1 MAQTVDEFFNRR
13 QLMDTYETF
22 TESFDDI
29 KADPERFARLQARTI
44 ELQNM
49 FTEGYHEPR
58 PTPERLS
65 ALGYHPDSKG
75 VSYATHVGVDAFEG
89 GILSPDHASFGHRPD
104 MPKNLTLGKYASP
117 NAEMV
122 DRSGLVDKKP
132 GELIYKNLSAE
143 ERKLL
148 AGAGGGNVAGLNEQV
163 FERYKK
169 TFDSDLRQQYVLDDF
184 LEEYKKTGVWP
195 GKVGEERLDKLT
207 ELSKKHGYEL
217 DFRKGNIGSYSNSL
231 PNLIGE
237 DADFDRY
244 VGPEKIEGIIEGH
257 RSDLIKRREILA
269 QGKTWDGQ
277 FMSAYDATE
286 KMATGY
292 GRGETAG
299 AHLFPFIRDVTGQGG
314 LTVRDEVGLVGQ
326 HKPIATLTYPQM
338 EKVGSETVPY
348 VLDPD
353 LQTEIRSIEDAWK
366 EEQIQKFRDS
376 GGEDKFLE
384 RAKRLEPMEGSGLP
398 KNLGEKMTGNITESV
413 PLTPPKALIQ
423 SMVKADQTVAARVA
437 SKEIPKTIEE
447 GVSVAVRRSGATEG
461 LLRAASQASGAV
473 AAGTSNSA
481 GLRGAGAALS
491 ILRGVI

>member
-1 MAQTVDEFFNRR
+1 MAQTVDEFFSRR

-44 ELQNM
+44 ELQDLVTKGFYSDN
-49 FTEGYHEPR
+49 

-65 ALGYHPDSKG
+65 ALGYHADSKG

-89 GILSPDHASFGHRPD
+89 GILSPGHASFGYRPD
-104 MPKNLTLGKYASP
+104 MPRNLTLGKYASP

-148 AGAGGGNVAGLNEQV
+148 AGAGGGNVAGLNQQV
-163 FERYKK
+163 YQRYTDHFEA
-169 TFDSDLRQQYVLDDF
+169 DLKQQYVLDDF
-184 LEEYKKTGVWP
+184 LEEYKKTGLWA
-195 GKVGEERLDKLT
+195 GEVGEERSDKLT

-217 DFRKGNIGSYSNSL
+217 DFRKGNIGSMTNSR
-231 PNLIGE
+231 PDLIGK
-237 DADFDRY
+237 DVNIDR
-244 VGPEKIEGIIEGH
+244 VGGLEKIEGVVENH
-257 RSDLIKRREILA
+257 RADLMKRREIFA
-269 QGKTWDGQ
+269 QGKTYDGQ
-277 FMSAYDATE
+277 FMSAYEALE
-286 KMATGY
+286 KFSTGY

-299 AHLFPFIRDVTGQGG
+299 AHLFPFIRDVTGQRG
-314 LTVRDEVGLVGQ
+314 LTVGDEVGLVGE
-326 HKPIATLTYPQM
+326 HKPLATLTYSQ
-338 EKVGSETVPY
+338 VGTGDASHPY
-348 VLDPD
+348 SLDPD
-353 LQTEIRSIEDAWK
+353 LQKDIGSIQDAWK

-398 KNLGEKMTGNITESV
+398 KNLGEKITGNITESV

-437 SKEIPKTIEE
+437 SKEIPQTVEE
-447 GVSVAVRRSGATEG
+447 GVEVAVRRSGATRG
-461 LLRAASQASGAV
+461 LLEASTEASSHVASGT
-473 AAGTSNSA
+473 GGSRM
-481 GLRGAGAALS
+481 LRTAGAALS
-491 ILRGVI
+491 ILRKRF

>member
-1 MAQTVDEFFNRR
+1 MAQTIDEFFNRR

-22 TESFDDI
+22 TESFEDI
-29 KADPERFARLQARTI
+29 KADPERFARLQARTT
-44 ELQNM
+44 ELQGM
-49 FTEGYHEPR
+49 FTKGFHKDN

-65 ALGYHPDSKG
+65 ALGYNPDFKG
-75 VSYATHVGVDAFEG
+75 LSYATHVGVDAFEG
-89 GILSPDHASFGHRPD
+89 GVLSPDNASFGYRPD

-148 AGAGGGNVAGLNEQV
+148 AGAGGGNVAGLNEQR
-163 FERYKK
+163 FEKYKMA
-169 TFDSDLRQQYVLDDF
+169 FDSDLKQQYVLDDF

-195 GKVGEERLDKLT
+195 GEVGEERLDKLT
-207 ELSKKHGYEL
+207 ELSKNHGYEL
-217 DFRKGNIGSYSNSL
+217 DFRKGNIGSINNAQSH
-231 PNLIGE
+231 LIGK
-237 DADFDRY
+237 DTNFDRY
-244 VGPEKIEGIIEGH
+244 VGPEKIEGIIERH

-299 AHLFPFIRDVTGQGG
+299 AHLFPFIRDVTGQAG
-314 LTVRDEVGLVGQ
+314 LTVSDEVGLVGQ

-338 EKVGSETVPY
+338 ETGDASRPY
-348 VLDPD
+348 ALDPD
-353 LQTEIRSIEDAWK
+353 LQREIRSIEDAWK

-413 PLTPPKALIQ
+413 PLTPPKALRE
-423 SMVKADQTVAARVA
+423 SMAKADQTVAARVA
-437 SKEIPKTIEE
+437 NRQVPQTVEE
-447 GVSVAVRRSGATEG
+447 GVEVAVRRSGATRG
-461 LLRAASQASGAV
+461 LLEASTEASSHVASGT
-473 AAGTSNSA
+473 GGSRM
-481 GLRGAGAALS
+481 LRTAGAALS
-491 ILRGVI
+491 ILRKRF